1 MSSLRERMI
10 HDMQL
15 RGYGERTREAYVRA
29 VRQLQEFYQV
39 SPAKIT
45 EEQLREYFLHRKN
58 HSKWAAN
65 TMKIAYCG
73 IKFFFQFT
81 LKRNWDTLTLI
92 RAETERKL
100 PTVLSV
106 DEVRMILRAVRTPPN
121 KAYLTVVYSCGLRLH
136 EALHL
141 QIRDIDSRRMLIHV
155 HRGKGAKDRYVPLP
169 QTTLEKLRDYWKTHR
184 NPRWI
189 FPRLGR
195 GGKEGPTAVVPMGKS
210 TVQIALRRVVRE
222 LAAITKPVCVH
233 TLRHSYAT
241 HLLEAGVN
249 IRLVQQYLGH
259 ASLMSTMIYAHV
271 TRAGHQAAYTPINRL
286 MREMLS

>member
-1 MSSLRERMI
+1 MSTLRERMI

-15 RGYGERTREAYVRA
+15 HGYGERTQEAYVRA
-29 VRQLQEFYQV
+29 VRQLQEFYRI
-39 SPAKIT
+39 SPARIT
-45 EEQLREYFLHRKN
+45 EEQLRQYFLHRKN
-58 HSKWAAN
+58 RDQWAAN

-73 IKFFFQFT
+73 IKFFFQYT

-92 RAETERKL
+92 RAETERRL

-106 DEVRMILRAVRTPPN
+106 DEVRMILHTVRTPPN

-136 EALHL
+136 EGLHL
-141 QIRDIDSRRMLIHV
+141 QVADIDSRRMLLHI

-169 QTTLEKLRDYWKTHR
+169 QTTLERLRDYWKTHR
-184 NPRWI
+184 NRVWI

-195 GGKEGPTAVVPMGKS
+195 GRKEAPTAVLPMGKG
-210 TVQIALRRVVRE
+210 TVQGALRRVVKE
-222 LAAITKPVCVH
+222 LPALTKRVCVH

-271 TRAGHQAAYTPINRL
+271 TRAGHQAAYASINRL
-286 MREMLS
+286 MGEMLS